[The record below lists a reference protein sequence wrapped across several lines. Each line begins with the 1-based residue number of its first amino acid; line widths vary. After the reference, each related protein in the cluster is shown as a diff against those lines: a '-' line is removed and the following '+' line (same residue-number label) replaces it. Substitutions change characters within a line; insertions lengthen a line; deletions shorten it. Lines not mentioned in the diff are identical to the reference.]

1 MRRAVSSM
9 VCAAV
14 FLAGCT
20 AIGDAGNGAPAQAGA
35 HPDPRPDVAVAP
47 TWTEDF
53 ERLDPSRWQV
63 QLFSFPAN
71 GCNMVADHVDARDG
85 ALSLLLTLNQAT
97 DPALPKLCNSGEI
110 GSTDFFTYGLF
121 VTRMRAPA
129 VRGSVTAFFLM
140 NQWVAQDWEHQEID
154 IEILGRNTRA
164 AQYTNHD
171 FQNGGRDW
179 KSASDT
185 VDLGFDA
192 SLAFHEYAI
201 LWTDAAVVWYVDG
214 KRVHKESRYVPHV
227 PLQIRMNTY
236 LGDPATPGVSAWLG
250 PLDTR
255 QLPASAAY
263 RRIEYYPLTALP
275 ARYVQ

>member
-1 MRRAVSSM
+1 MLRRALPSM
-9 VCAAV
+9 ICLAALATGCAA
-14 FLAGCT
+14 T
-20 AIGDAGNGAPAQAGA
+20 GDADSRPGWRQDIDVAPA
-35 HPDPRPDVAVAP
+35 
-47 TWTEDF
+47 WTEEF
-53 ERLDPSRWQV
+53 NRLDTSRWNV

-71 GCNMVADHVDARDG
+71 GCNMVADHVDVRDDT
-85 ALSLLLTLNQAT
+85 LSLWLTLNQAPGPT
-97 DPALPKLCNSGEI
+97 LPKLCNSGEI
-110 GSTDFFTYGLF
+110 GSTDFFKYWLF
-121 VTRMRAPA
+121 VVKMRAPA
-129 VRGSVTAFFLM
+129 IPGGVTAFFLM
-140 NQWVAQDWEHQEID
+140 NQWVPQDWEHQEID
-154 IEILGRNTRA
+154 IEILGKNTHA

-179 KSASDT
+179 KSASAT

-201 LWTDAAVVWYVDG
+201 LWTDAAVAWYVDG
-214 KRVHKESRYVPHV
+214 KRVHQESRYVPHV

-250 PLDTR
+250 PLDTGK
-255 QLPASAAY
+255 LPASAAY